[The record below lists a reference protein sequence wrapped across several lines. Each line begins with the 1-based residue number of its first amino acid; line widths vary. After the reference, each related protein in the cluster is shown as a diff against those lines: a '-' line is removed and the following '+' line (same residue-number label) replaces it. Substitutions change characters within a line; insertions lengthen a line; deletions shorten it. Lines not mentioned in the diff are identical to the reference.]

1 MILAM
6 MQPSL
11 TTTRCAEVEAAGR
24 IAAMPRILEIACH
37 VAGMRFAAV
46 AHVTPAGWT
55 ACAVR
60 DALGTGVRPGTRLEP
75 EAMLC
80 GMVSRDLRPRLVE
93 NLDAAGTR
101 AALGGLRLGSC
112 VSVPIVLADGSV
124 FGTLCAA
131 DPEACEVEPRRIL
144 SAFELFTA
152 LIASQLDAE
161 LRAAASDAVLAQERE
176 TSRLREEFIAVLGHD
191 LRSPLQSVS
200 AGTRMLLRR
209 PERAE
214 EIAGHI
220 ERSIARM
227 AGLIDNVMDFARGR
241 LGGGLEL
248 NRSADVPLAPMLLQ
262 VVEEMRSTHPDRL
275 IELALA
281 IDEPVHC
288 DHARIA
294 QILSNLLGNA
304 LTHGADGQPVQ
315 VSADTKA
322 GVFTLFVAN
331 AGEPIPPATLD
342 GLFHPFFRGAPGNGQ
357 GGLGLGLYIASEIA
371 RAHGGVLDVT
381 STPAVTCFTFRMPLV
396 EGQGSALDPAG
407 GSAPLHPLPGGS
419 ASWTSAGD

>member
-1 MILAM
+1 MT
-6 MQPSL
+6 QPSL
-11 TTTRCAEVEAAGR
+11 ATTRRAEVEAAGR
-24 IAAMPRILEIACH
+24 IAAMPRILEVACH
-37 VAGMRFAAV
+37 VTGMRFAVV
-46 AHVTPAGWT
+46 ARVSAQAWT

-60 DALGTGVRPGTRLEP
+60 DSVRSGVRPGTELDP
-75 EAMLC
+75 MTMLC
-80 GMVSRDLRPRLVE
+80 AQVCQDRTPRVFGDLA
-93 NLDAAGTR
+93 AAGLQATT
-101 AALGGLRLGSC
+101 GPLRLGSY

-131 DPEACEVEPRRIL
+131 DPEAREFDRDKTL
-144 SAFELFTA
+144 AAFQLFTE
-152 LIASQLDAE
+152 LIASQLDGE
-161 LRAAASDAVLAQERE
+161 LRAAASEAVLAQERE

-241 LGGGLEL
+241 LGGGLQL
-248 NRSADVPLAPMLLQ
+248 NRSANAPLAPMLLQ
-262 VVEEMRSTHPDRL
+262 VVEELRSTHPERQ
-275 IELALA
+275 IELALD
-281 IDEPVHC
+281 IGEPVEC

-304 LTHGADGQPVQ
+304 LTHGAAHQPVQ
-315 VSADTKA
+315 VSAGTADGA
-322 GVFTLFVAN
+322 FTLCVAN
-331 AGEPIPPATLD
+331 AGEPIPAATLD
-342 GLFHPFFRGAPGNGQ
+342 GLFHPFFRGAPGTGTGGQ

-371 RAHGGVLDVT
+371 RAHDGVLDVT
-381 STPAVTCFTFRMPLV
+381 STPAMTRFTFRMPLRR
-396 EGQGSALDPAG
+396 
-407 GSAPLHPLPGGS
+407 
-419 ASWTSAGD
+419 

>member
-1 MILAM
+1 
-6 MQPSL
+6 
-11 TTTRCAEVEAAGR
+11 
-24 IAAMPRILEIACH
+24 MPRILEVACH

-46 AHVTPAGWT
+46 ARVTAEGWT

-60 DALGTGVRPGTRLEP
+60 DGLGTGVHPGTRLET
-75 EAMLC
+75 ASTVC
-80 GMVSRDLRPRLVE
+80 GLVYRDLKPRIVE
-93 NLDAAGTR
+93 NLDAGGTT
-101 AALGGLRLGSC
+101 ALLGGLRLGSC
-112 VSVPIVLADGSV
+112 VSAPIVLADGSV

-131 DPEACEVEPRRIL
+131 DPKRCEVEPHRIL
-144 SAFELFTA
+144 SAFELFTV

-214 EIAGHI
+214 EITGHI

-241 LGGGLEL
+241 LGGGLQL
-248 NRSADVPLAPMLLQ
+248 NRSADAPLAPMLLQ
-262 VVEEMRSTHPDRL
+262 VVEEMRSTHPDRA
-275 IELALA
+275 IDLALD
-281 IDEPVHC
+281 IDEPVDC

-304 LTHGADGQPVQ
+304 LTHGASGQPVQ
-315 VSADTKA
+315 VSASTTGRA
-322 GVFTLFVAN
+322 FTLFVAN
-331 AGEPIPPATLD
+331 AGEPIPPATLE

-381 STPAVTCFTFRMPLV
+381 STPAMTRFTFRMPLE
-396 EGQGSALDPAG
+396 EGQGSALDPQ
-407 GSAPLHPLPGGS
+407 GGS